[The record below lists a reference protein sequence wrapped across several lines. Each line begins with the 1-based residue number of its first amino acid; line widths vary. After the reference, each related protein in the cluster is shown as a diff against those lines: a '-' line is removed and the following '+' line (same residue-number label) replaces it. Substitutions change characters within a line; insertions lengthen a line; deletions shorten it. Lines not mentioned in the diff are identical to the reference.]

1 MIELFEYF
9 RSSTSYR
16 SRIALNLKGLAYTS
30 IPVHLTRDGGEQRQP
45 QYRAKN
51 PQGLVP
57 TLRDGDFMLSQSLAI
72 IEWLDETHPEP
83 PLLPQSTN
91 DRARVRAF
99 AYTIACDI
107 HPLQNLRVLQYL
119 TAEFD
124 ADQSVKEAWCQ
135 RWLGDG
141 LAACEARVSQAG
153 GSTDFCFG
161 DTPGLA
167 DICLVPQIFS
177 AFRFKVDTSGLPSL
191 MRIYEACQAL
201 PAFANAAPDKQPDAQ

>member
-1 MIELFEYF
+1 MELFEYF

-16 SRIALNLKGLAYTS
+16 TRIALNLKGLEYTS
-30 IPVHLTRDGGEQRQP
+30 IPVHLTRDGGEQGKP
-45 QYRAKN
+45 DYRAKN

-57 TLRDGDFMLSQSLAI
+57 TLRGGDFLLNQSLAI

-83 PLLPQSTN
+83 RLLPEDKN
-91 DRARVRAF
+91 LRAKVRAF

-107 HPLQNLRVLQYL
+107 HPLQNLRVLKYL

-124 ADQSVKEAWCQ
+124 ADQAVKEAWCQ

-141 LAACEARVSQAG
+141 LAACEAQVSETPRRG
-153 GSTDFCFG
+153 EFCFG
-161 DTPGLA
+161 NTPGLA

-177 AFRFKVDTSGLPSL
+177 AFRFKVDTSSLPNL

-201 PAFANAAPDKQPDAQ
+201 PAFADAAPAKQADAQ